1 MKIHTPVAILLMMAF
16 LVTGCASAGKRF
28 NSSRVGE
35 LEPGVTTIEEA
46 KHILEAEP
54 VQVILNDSGRKL
66 AIWRYITSSGLTANT
81 SIQEVALVFGPD
93 GKFLRVFQLI
103 NVPLKDEDE
112 RRLSPMSTVVQ

>member
-1 MKIHTPVAILLMMAF
+1 
-16 LVTGCASAGKRF
+16 
-28 NSSRVGE
+28 
-35 LEPGVTTIEEA
+35 
-46 KHILEAEP
+46 
-54 VQVILNDSGRKL
+54 
-66 AIWRYITSSGLTANT
+66 LTANT